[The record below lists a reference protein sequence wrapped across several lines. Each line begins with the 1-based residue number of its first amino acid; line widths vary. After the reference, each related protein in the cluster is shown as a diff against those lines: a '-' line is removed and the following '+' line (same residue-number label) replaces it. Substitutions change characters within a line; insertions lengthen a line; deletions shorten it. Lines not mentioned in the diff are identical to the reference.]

1 MLTLMVFLF
10 IAFSIIC
17 GVFGLVFKITFQL
30 FKWIFLGVLAIVGM
44 VFIFAFAV
52 PVLIILPFAA
62 VIYFIFYAI
71 AYV

>member
-10 IAFSIIC
+10 IIFSIIC

-52 PVLIILPFAA
+52 PVLIILPIAA
-62 VIYFIFYAI
+62 VIYFIFCAI
-71 AYV
+71 AHM